1 MSEHNKNTLNEEPR
15 EQFSTT
21 FGMVMAMIGA
31 AVGLGNVWR
40 FPYMVG
46 LFGGGAF
53 VIVFLGLVALI
64 GVPVMVSEWAI
75 GRHFRRGPLG
85 ALKKSGIPG
94 GKLLGWVNFTTIFMA
109 TSYYS
114 IIIGWALYYFVTSIT
129 GGLTDIHSGDFFNA
143 ILGNFGLQFV
153 FTAIVVALVG
163 LTLLLGVK
171 NGIERVAKYTIP
183 LLFVMMLV
191 LFFKTMTLPN
201 AMEGLRFYLV
211 PDFSKINGGVILGAL
226 GQAFFTL
233 CLGGTFMVVYG
244 SYMSDKENLGK
255 SALYTV
261 LGDTFAG
268 LFAGL
273 IILPAAF
280 SFGVELSSGPPLTF
294 ITVPEIFKAMPGGL
308 VFMGIFF
315 LLLFLAAYLSDIAAY
330 EVLVSSLMDEF
341 NWKRKKS
348 IIFFCI
354 AQLIVGIPS
363 MISLDWMLKN
373 DLLWGTTLQPF
384 GSMVVVIALLWYLP
398 RVKVVEELK
407 KGSNV
412 KIIPDWLFFWMKYV
426 VPAAIAIILFFGVKD
441 LFLEFFI

>member
-94 GKLLGWVNFTTIFMA
+94 GKVLGWVNFTTIFMA

-183 LLFVMMLV
+183 VLFVMMLV

-233 CLGGTFMVVYG
+233 CLG
-244 SYMSDKENLGK
+244 
-255 SALYTV
+255 
-261 LGDTFAG
+261 
-268 LFAGL
+268 
-273 IILPAAF
+273 
-280 SFGVELSSGPPLTF
+280 
-294 ITVPEIFKAMPGGL
+294 
-308 VFMGIFF
+308 
-315 LLLFLAAYLSDIAAY
+315 
-330 EVLVSSLMDEF
+330 
-341 NWKRKKS
+341 
-348 IIFFCI
+348 
-354 AQLIVGIPS
+354 
-363 MISLDWMLKN
+363 
-373 DLLWGTTLQPF
+373 
-384 GSMVVVIALLWYLP
+384 
-398 RVKVVEELK
+398 
-407 KGSNV
+407 
-412 KIIPDWLFFWMKYV
+412 
-426 VPAAIAIILFFGVKD
+426 
-441 LFLEFFI
+441 